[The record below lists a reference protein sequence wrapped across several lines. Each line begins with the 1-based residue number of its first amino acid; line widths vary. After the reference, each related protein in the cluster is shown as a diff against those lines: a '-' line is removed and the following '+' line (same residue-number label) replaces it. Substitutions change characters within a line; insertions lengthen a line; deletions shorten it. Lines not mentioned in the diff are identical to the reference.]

1 MVAAVSL
8 VGALVTFGEEFGWRG
23 YLLPR
28 LMPLGQNWAILLSGV
43 VWAAWH
49 LPLNLLYGVNGGVQG
64 FPFWLVWTIGL
75 GAVLGWLRLRAQ
87 SVWPAAIMHAQVDT
101 LPRLEGVLLAPTP
114 SDPVF
119 VILQLAV
126 IALGLVLA
134 LRGSLAR
141 WWLRQDEIARVKRVK
156 PA

>member
-1 MVAAVSL
+1 
-8 VGALVTFGEEFGWRG
+8 VTFGEEFGWRG

-43 VWAAWH
+43 IWACWH
-49 LPLNLLYGVNGGVQG
+49 LPLNLLYGVNGGLQG
-64 FPFWLVWTIGL
+64 FPFWLVWTVGL

-87 SVWPAAIMHAQVDT
+87 SVWPAAIMHAQVDA
-101 LPRLEGVLLAPTP
+101 LPRLEGVLLAPTA

-119 VILQLAV
+119 IILQVAM

-134 LRGSLAR
+134 SRGSLRR
-141 WWLRQDEIARVKRVK
+141 WWIQDEAAAEAKRST
-156 PA
+156 AY